1 MSRRAERRRAVRDAG
16 RGEAIAAG
24 EAVAAGEA
32 TTADE
37 AELILDAR
45 SELGEGPV
53 WDATADELLW
63 VDILGRR
70 VHRYRPADGSSR
82 TFETPS
88 PVGAVA
94 TRSNGGLVLALE
106 DGFWL
111 QDPGDDRLRR
121 LAAVESDV
129 PGNRM
134 NDGKVDRAGR
144 FWAGTMAYDGTPG
157 TGSLYRLEPDGHVT
171 RVLRGVTTSNGLGWS
186 PDGRVMY
193 YIDTPTQ
200 RVDAFDYDEESG
212 EISHRRPLV
221 EIPAEAGS
229 PDGMTVDSEGFLW
242 VALWGGWAV
251 HRYSPDG
258 RLDVSIRLPVSQV
271 SSCTFGG
278 DGLRELYITS
288 AATGLAEDALG
299 AQPHAGS
306 LFRSRLDVAGLP
318 AHAFGG

>member
-1 MSRRAERRRAVRDAG
+1 MRDTG
-16 RGEAIAAG
+16 RGEAIT
-24 EAVAAGEA
+24 AGEA
-32 TTADE
+32 TTAEE
-37 AELILDAR
+37 AELVLDAR
-45 SELGEGPV
+45 AELGEGPV
-53 WDATADELLW
+53 WDATTDELVW

-70 VHRYRPADGSSR
+70 VHRYRPDDGSSR

-111 QDPGDDRLRR
+111 QDPGDGNGGLRR
-121 LAAVESDV
+121 LTEVESDV

-134 NDGKVDRAGR
+134 NDGKVDPAGR

-157 TGSLYRLEPDGHVT
+157 AGSLYRLEPDGHVT

-186 PDGRVMY
+186 PDGRLMY

-200 RVDAFDYDEESG
+200 RVDAFDYEVRTG
-212 EISHRRPLV
+212 EIDGRRTLV
-221 EIPAEAGS
+221 EIPAEVGS
-229 PDGMTVDSEGFLW
+229 PDGMTVDAEGFLW

-251 HRYSPDG
+251 HRYRPDG
-258 RLDVSIRLPVSQV
+258 RLDGSIRVPVSQV

-278 DGLRELYITS
+278 DGLSELYITS
-288 AATGLAEDALG
+288 AATELG
-299 AQPHAGS
+299 PDDLTAQPHAGS
-306 LFRSRLDVAGLP
+306 LFRSRPGVAGLP
-318 AHAFGG
+318 THSFAG